1 MNNNLCGVVLAGG
14 TATRMHPS
22 TLILN
27 KHVLNVYD
35 RPMIYYPIDT
45 LVKMGIKKILIIL
58 GGNSIG
64 DLVNLLQDGEQFECD
79 LTYKY
84 QKSAAGI
91 ADAIRIAEDFV
102 GNRSSVV
109 ILGDNIFLDKY
120 DEIPAYALKFED
132 DPFTNAMCVVKEMTD
147 PSRFGVAEFD
157 GDKIISIEEK
167 PRHPKSDFAITG
179 LYFLKPCVFKQI
191 KNLKPSPRGEYE
203 ITDLLKIN
211 MEINSLKYQ
220 KYSGLWSDAG
230 THESLLMAGN
240 MMREYKEKI

>member
-1 MNNNLCGVVLAGG
+1 MLKGIILAGG
-14 TATRMHPS
+14 TGSR
-22 TLILN
+22 LGKNCDVIN
-27 KHVLNVYD
+27 KHLLPVYQK
-35 RPMIYYPIDT
+35 PMILWPLET
-45 LVKMGIKKILIIL
+45 LTKMGINDVMITV
-58 GGNSIG
+58 GGNSVGEIM
-64 DLVNLLQDGEQFECD
+64 NLIKDGSDFNCNI
-79 LTYKY
+79 TYKY
-84 QKSAAGI
+84 QKGANGI
-91 ADAIRIAEDFV
+91 ADAIRITEDFI
-102 GNRSSVV
+102 GNDNACV

-240 MMREYKEKI
+240 MMRE